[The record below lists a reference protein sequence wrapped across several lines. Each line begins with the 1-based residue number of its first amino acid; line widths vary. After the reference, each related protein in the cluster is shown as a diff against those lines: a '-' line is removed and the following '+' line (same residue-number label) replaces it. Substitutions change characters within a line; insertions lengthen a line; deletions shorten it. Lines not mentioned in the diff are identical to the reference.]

1 MKPKQPKPQTMIPEV
16 VRARLAAIAKPKPI
30 ILKEWTEVN
39 KNGIL
44 IPTFAVKCHACGG
57 VVAPTRSKTTIYHA
71 NCAVNRVRQR
81 NPRRNKEKIAK
92 MTPREKD
99 KKLLALME
107 MVEEYQH
114 RYGLLVGKYHI
125 LASDPLIQAMNN
137 TVIYERLNRVAKIW
151 TDQQ

>member
-1 MKPKQPKPQTMIPEV
+1 MISENI
-16 VRARLAAIAKPKPI
+16 RAKMASVAKPNPVVI
-30 ILKEWTEVN
+30 REWTEVN
-39 KNGIL
+39 KNGTL

-57 VVAPTRSKTTIYHA
+57 VVETTRSKTTIYHTW
-71 NCAVNRVRQR
+71 CQINRIRQK

-114 RYGLLVGKYHI
+114 RYGLLVGKDHI
-125 LASDPLIQAMNN
+125 IASDPLIQAMNN
-137 TVIYERLNRVAKIW
+137 TAIYERINRIAKIW